1 MIDVVP
7 LFGPPGPDRDRVD
20 RAIADAAGESGVL
33 TIAGPSELVPTAAS
47 TRDAMLAV
55 FALSDASQHSLW
67 RNFYEPSNANVY
79 RGWSPR
85 SSDVGVD
92 IYDLGPDVV
101 PDRPGWAASNDDPLL
116 GSTPLPPPSE
126 LPRWRETVAAYYLAM
141 ELLGEAFMRS
151 VARCVGI
158 DGHHFDAAFTGGIS
172 TLRLMRYELS
182 PADPTLDSAGEPDMP
197 RRGEHVDSGFVTL
210 LCQHG
215 VAGLAVKLR
224 SGEWVEVPPV
234 DGHIAV
240 NFGGLLERW
249 TEGRFRATPHR
260 VISHGTTRFS
270 IPFFYE
276 PRADAMIEPL
286 PLEGS
291 AAFEPFTYGDHVWAA
306 MSKFPNFTGIADL
319 RTPRG
324 VGGERPGP
332 ATARPSGAELP
343 TGEVDWIDR

>member
-1 MIDVVP
+1 MVPLIDVAP
-7 LFGPPGPDRDRVD
+7 LFGPPGLDRDDVD
-20 RAIADAAGESGVL
+20 RAIAAAASESGLL

-47 TRDAMLAV
+47 TREEMLAI
-55 FALSDASQHSLW
+55 FTLPDDGQRALW

-79 RGWSPR
+79 RGWNPR

-101 PDRPGWAASNDDPLL
+101 PDRPGSAVSNDDPLL
-116 GSTPLPPPSE
+116 GPTPLPPPSE

-141 ELLGEAFMRS
+141 ERLGEAVMRS
-151 VARCVGI
+151 VARCAGI
-158 DGHHFDAAFTGGIS
+158 DEHHFDDAFTGGIS
-172 TLRLMRYELS
+172 TLRLMRYELPPVD
-182 PADPTLDSAGEPDMP
+182 PALDAAAEPGTP

-215 VAGLAVKLR
+215 VAGLAAKLR

-249 TEGRFRATPHR
+249 TEGRIRATPHR
-260 VISHGTTRFS
+260 VVSQGTTRFS

-276 PRADAMIEPL
+276 PRVDAVIEPL

-291 AAFEPFTYGDHVWAA
+291 TMFEPFTYGDHLWAA

-319 RTPRG
+319 RATRG
-324 VGGERPGP
+324 VQQSPNR
-332 ATARPSGAELP
+332 
-343 TGEVDWIDR
+343 

>member
-1 MIDVVP
+1 MIPVIPVIPVIDVEA
-7 LFGPPGPDRDRVD
+7 LFGPSCPDRDNADRV
-20 RAIADAAGESGVL
+20 IAATASESGFL

-55 FALSDASQHSLW
+55 FSLPDRGQRALW

-85 SSDVGVD
+85 TSEVGVD
-92 IYDLGPDVV
+92 IYDMGPDIVAFGEGPV
-101 PDRPGWAASNDDPLL
+101 ECGDDPLL
-116 GSTPLPPPSE
+116 GATPFPTPHE
-126 LPRWRETVAAYYLAM
+126 LPGWHETVASYFVAM
-141 ELLGEAFMRS
+141 ERLGAALMRS
-151 VARCVGI
+151 VARSLGV
-158 DGHHFDAAFTGGIS
+158 DEDHFDNAFRGGIS
-172 TLRLMRYELS
+172 TLRLLRYELQ
-182 PADPTLDSAGEPDMP
+182 ADDATNDATATDDATNKATHDSTHEPGMP

-224 SGEWVEVPPV
+224 NGEWVEVPPV
-234 DGHIAV
+234 DGHLVV

-260 VISHGTTRFS
+260 VISHETTRFS

-276 PRADAMIEPL
+276 PRADAVIEPL
-286 PLEGS
+286 PIEGTTP
-291 AAFEPFTYGDHVWAA
+291 FEPFTYGDHLWTA

-319 RTPRG
+319 RAPRG
-324 VGGERPGP
+324 LKP
-332 ATARPSGAELP
+332 L
-343 TGEVDWIDR
+343 

>member
-1 MIDVVP
+1 MVPLIDVAS
-7 LFGPPGPDRDRVD
+7 LFGPPGPDRDDVD

-33 TIAGPSELVPTAAS
+33 TIAGPSELVPTALW

-55 FALSDASQHSLW
+55 FALPEASQHALW
-67 RNFYEPSNANVY
+67 RNYYEPSNTNVY
-79 RGWSPR
+79 RGWNPR

-101 PDRPGWAASNDDPLL
+101 PDRPGWAVSDDDPLL
-116 GSTPLPPPSE
+116 GSTPLPRPSE

-141 ELLGEAFMRS
+141 ERLGAAIMRS
-151 VARCVGI
+151 VARCVGV
-158 DGHHFDAAFTGGIS
+158 DEHHFDEAFTGGIS
-172 TLRLMRYELS
+172 TLRLMRYELPPVD
-182 PADPTLDSAGEPDMP
+182 PAFDSAGEPDTP

-224 SGEWVEVPPV
+224 SGEWVEVSPV
-234 DGHIAV
+234 DGHLAV

-260 VISHGTTRFS
+260 VISHGSTRFS

-276 PRADAMIEPL
+276 PHADAVIEPL

-291 AAFEPFTYGDHVWAA
+291 TTFEPFTYGDHLWAA

-319 RTPRG
+319 RAPRG
-324 VGGERPGP
+324 VH
-332 ATARPSGAELP
+332 ARRR
-343 TGEVDWIDR
+343 T

>member
-1 MIDVVP
+1 MVPLIDIAP
-7 LFGPPGPDRDRVD
+7 LFGPPGPDRDDVD
-20 RAIADAAGESGVL
+20 RAIAAAASESGFL
-33 TIAGPSELVPTAAS
+33 TIAGPSELVPTALS

-55 FALSDASQHSLW
+55 FALREASQRGLW

-85 SSDVGVD
+85 TSDVGVD

-101 PDRPGWAASNDDPLL
+101 LHRPGSAGSNDDPLL

-126 LPRWRETVAAYYLAM
+126 LPRWRQTVAAYYRSM
-141 ELLGEAFMRS
+141 ERLGAAIMRS
-151 VARCVGI
+151 VARSLGV
-158 DGHHFDAAFTGGIS
+158 DEHHFDEAFTGGIS
-172 TLRLMRYELS
+172 TLRLMRYELPPVD
-182 PADPTLDSAGEPDMP
+182 PALDSAGEPDMP

-215 VAGLAVKLR
+215 VAGLAAKLR
-224 SGEWVEVPPV
+224 SGEWVDVPPV
-234 DGHIAV
+234 DGHLAV

-260 VISHGTTRFS
+260 VISHGSTRFS

-276 PRADAMIEPL
+276 PRADAVIKPL
-286 PLEGS
+286 PVEGTTP
-291 AAFEPFTYGDHVWAA
+291 FVPFTYGDHLWAA

-319 RTPRG
+319 RAPQG
-324 VGGERPGP
+324 VQASRR
-332 ATARPSGAELP
+332 T
-343 TGEVDWIDR
+343 